1 MCSVTTDN
9 YVWWEQDGKK
19 CSFTTGVTF
28 TTHLDSDAAS
38 RPLYSWAGYVVCLFS
53 RVCSRLTLFRS
64 WGSNG
69 YKNWNCYKD
78 NGRQLYRTSGPEWS
92 NTCYSVYYCIPQ

>member
-1 MCSVTTDN
+1 MARS
-9 YVWWEQDGKK
+9 
-19 CSFTTGVTF
+19 
-28 TTHLDSDAAS
+28 AAL
-38 RPLYSWAGYVVCLFS
+38 PLASPLPPTSTRTLPAVPCTRGPGMLSAYIS